1 MKTKQ
6 LLVAMTALVG
16 VTAVT
21 GCDGG
26 DTTRESGVLS
36 VLAYN
41 GGYGDEWINEI
52 ASEFTRQTGIAI
64 VPSVDSSLLTT
75 IESELVSRYPKY
87 DIIMSHGIGWQSYAN
102 RGLVAELDDLYES
115 TNDDGDVFADRVVD
129 EGLELSSYKAYRQD
143 EAHYYKVPFTQG
155 AGGLVYNVDMF
166 EEHGWAVPNSYAD
179 LVSLCA
185 EIAADEDG
193 ILPFAW
199 AGGSRA
205 YYWDY
210 VVYSWWYELAGEDV
224 YNQWLSQTGSDGT
237 YDTGI
242 ENYNPDTSGSAF
254 SYFKQAYQMWYD
266 LVATHPEYSNENAYG
281 ANLMTA
287 QNLFINGQ
295 AAMIPYGTWAKK
307 EIENNTGKSFNFDV
321 AMMPTPNVNDGE
333 THYNFMVGFG
343 DSMIIPAH
351 SPNIELAKE
360 FLSFMSTEYACK
372 SFVKY
377 AEGPFLGFN
386 YDDVDMSDITAN
398 DSYAASISKN
408 LSESVSFST
417 ASNNA
422 VLIANGDTNVQP
434 WVNNEIPYASALST
448 PSSYSPDSVFADL
461 YDDARSSWTSWVRN
475 AESISR

>member
-1 MKTKQ
+1 M
-6 LLVAMTALVG
+6 
-16 VTAVT
+16 
-21 GCDGG
+21 
-26 DTTRESGVLS
+26 
-36 VLAYN
+36 
-41 GGYGDEWINEI
+41 
-52 ASEFTRQTGIAI
+52 
-64 VPSVDSSLLTT
+64 
-75 IESELVSRYPKY
+75 
-87 DIIMSHGIGWQSYAN
+87 
-102 RGLVAELDDLYES
+102 
-115 TNDDGDVFADRVVD
+115 
-129 EGLELSSYKAYRQD
+129 
-143 EAHYYKVPFTQG
+143 
-155 AGGLVYNVDMF
+155 
-166 EEHGWAVPNSYAD
+166 
-179 LVSLCA
+179 
-185 EIAADEDG
+185 
-193 ILPFAW
+193 
-199 AGGSRA
+199 
-205 YYWDY
+205 
-210 VVYSWWYELAGEDV
+210 
-224 YNQWLSQTGSDGT
+224 
-237 YDTGI
+237 
-242 ENYNPDTSGSAF
+242 
-254 SYFKQAYQMWYD
+254 
-266 LVATHPEYSNENAYG
+266 ATHPEYSNENAYG

-307 EIENNTGKSFNFDV
+307 EIENNTGKSFDFDV
-321 AMMPTPNVNDGE
+321 AMMPTPNVGGGE

-343 DSMIIPAH
+343 DSMIIPAN

-372 SFVKY
+372 AFVEY

>member
-6 LLVAMTALVG
+6 LLVAMTALLG

-26 DTTRESGVLS
+26 NTTRESGVLS

-75 IESELVSRYPKY
+75 IESELLSRYPKY

-115 TNDDGDVFADRVVD
+115 TNEDGDVFADRVVD

-179 LVSLCA
+179 LVNLCA

-193 ILPFAW
+193 IIPLAW
-199 AGGSRA
+199 AGSSRA

-210 VVYSWWYELAGEDV
+210 VVYSRTTTPTPPARPSPISSKPIRCGMTWW
-224 YNQWLSQTGSDGT
+224 
-237 YDTGI
+237 
-242 ENYNPDTSGSAF
+242 P
-254 SYFKQAYQMWYD
+254 
-266 LVATHPEYSNENAYG
+266 
-281 ANLMTA
+281 
-287 QNLFINGQ
+287 
-295 AAMIPYGTWAKK
+295 
-307 EIENNTGKSFNFDV
+307 
-321 AMMPTPNVNDGE
+321 PTPN
-333 THYNFMVGFG
+333 
-343 DSMIIPAH
+343 
-351 SPNIELAKE
+351 
-360 FLSFMSTEYACK
+360 
-372 SFVKY
+372 
-377 AEGPFLGFN
+377 
-386 YDDVDMSDITAN
+386 
-398 DSYAASISKN
+398 
-408 LSESVSFST
+408 
-417 ASNNA
+417 
-422 VLIANGDTNVQP
+422 
-434 WVNNEIPYASALST
+434 T
-448 PSSYSPDSVFADL
+448 PTRTPMAP
-461 YDDARSSWTSWVRN
+461 TS
-475 AESISR
+475 